1 MWARDAV
8 GLLSFAATPVFALMA
23 LVTTISGLEPRG
35 GLCGVRYGTSL
46 FAGMAPM
53 YLLMSIFH
61 FAPWLRLIATGNM
74 RGANRM
80 PAGSQGLR

>member
-23 LVTTISGLEPRG
+23 LVTTISGLEPG
-35 GLCGVRYGTSL
+35 GVPCGVPYGTSL

-53 YLLMSIFH
+53 YLLMSLFH
-61 FAPWLRLIATGNM
+61 VAPWLKLIA
-74 RGANRM
+74 ANTVRA
-80 PAGSQGLR
+80 PIDRRAH